1 MSVNSYNFTCS
12 TSSYCYMKWNPS
24 QGNSKICSPHVVAGS
39 VGLWLPGLSL
49 ALQPPRQL
57 ETTQRGEAGS
67 QGNKYENKNIFYCKT
82 IKSSQLQKF
91 ESKDSGMQNKSAS
104 PCSSALPPALTC
116 VRKHNSRRS
125 QAQVTP
131 NSWARRQMNFKFFPY
146 HLF

>member
-24 QGNSKICSPHVVAGS
+24 QGNSKICSLHVVAGS

-82 IKSSQLQKF
+82 IKSSQLQNF

-104 PCSSALPPALTC
+104 PCSSALLPALTC